1 MSDDGFVTV
10 ARLEDVPENGLKG
23 MVVDGK
29 PLVLV
34 NREGT
39 IYALEDR
46 CSHEEFPLSAGDLA
60 SGEITCALH
69 GARFDIETGQ
79 PRALP
84 AVMPVKT
91 YDVRLEGDEIQV
103 ALG

>member
-1 MSDDGFVTV
+1 MSDFVTV
-10 ARLEDVPENGLKG
+10 ARFADVPENGLIG
-23 MVVDGK
+23 VVADDR
-29 PLVLV
+29 PIVLV

-46 CSHEEFPLSAGDLA
+46 CSHEEFPLSSGDVA
-60 SGEITCALH
+60 SGEITCVLH

-84 AVMPVKT
+84 AVMPVRT
-91 YDVRLEGDEIQV
+91 YEVRVEGDDIQV
-103 ALG
+103 NLGD

>member
-1 MSDDGFVTV
+1 MSDFVTV
-10 ARLEDVPENGLKG
+10 AMVDDVPEGELIG
-23 MVVDGK
+23 VSHDGVDM
-29 PLVLV
+29 VLV
-34 NREGT
+34 KRDGE

-46 CSHEEFPLSAGDLA
+46 CSHEEFPLSNGEFA

-69 GARFDIETGQ
+69 GARFDVATGS

-91 YDVRLEGDEIQV
+91 YEVRIEGEEVQVRLDN
-103 ALG
+103 

>member
-1 MSDDGFVTV
+1 MSDFQTIAQFGDI
-10 ARLEDVPENGLKG
+10 PENGMIGL
-23 MVVDGK
+23 VVDDR
-29 PLVLV
+29 PIVLI

-46 CSHEEFPLSAGDLA
+46 CSHEEFPLSSGDIA
-60 SGEITCALH
+60 SGEITCVLH
-69 GARFDIETGQ
+69 GARFDIETGA

-91 YDVRLEGDEIQV
+91 YEVRVEGEDIQLR
-103 ALG
+103 LGG

>member
-1 MSDDGFVTV
+1 MSDFRTV
-10 ARLEDVPENGLKG
+10 ASFSDVPENGLIG
-23 MVVDGK
+23 IVVEEQAI
-29 PLVLV
+29 VLI

-46 CSHEEFPLSAGDLA
+46 CSHEEFPLSSGDVA
-60 SGEITCALH
+60 SGEITCVLH

-91 YDVRLEGDEIQV
+91 YEVRVEGDDIQV
-103 ALG
+103 KLDD